1 MTVNTESS
9 RAGSASSINR
19 SEKEPI
25 LQIEKG
31 IAGTR
36 AMLASR
42 RNSYHFQP
50 SIPRLNDCLSVCT
63 LANAPSILFAFPLI
77 LQWAQFPAP
86 KKRLTNQ
93 SID

>member
-50 SIPRLNDCLSVCT
+50 SIPRLNDCLSV
-63 LANAPSILFAFPLI
+63 APWPMRQASCSLFRWSFSGPSS
-77 LQWAQFPAP
+77 Q
-86 KKRLTNQ
+86 RLKNDWRINQ
-93 SID
+93 ST